1 LIARQREE
9 GSSGCPSRQHLGIQP
24 SISTAPQAIAAYLD
38 AALEE
43 GEAALIAATIGDVA
57 RAPRQEAIAR
67 SARAEASSQTGEMKE
82 LDDVR

>member
-1 LIARQREE
+1 MPVKTTSWDPAE
-9 GSSGCPSRQHLGIQP
+9 HLD
-24 SISTAPQAIAAYLD
+24 SPQAIAAYLD